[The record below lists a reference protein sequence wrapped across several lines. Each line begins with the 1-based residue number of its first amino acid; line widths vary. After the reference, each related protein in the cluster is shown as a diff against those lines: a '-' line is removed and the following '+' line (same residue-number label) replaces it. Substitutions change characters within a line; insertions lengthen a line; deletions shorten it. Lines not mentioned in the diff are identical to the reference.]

1 MNMKKLFLSLAVALA
16 SVAAYAQSHQLSSIE
31 QSGSW
36 YYLYDAAGKKYK
48 SLSTS
53 SGELLG
59 WSSQYFVL
67 KSYSWYYIYN
77 AEGKKVRSMSV
88 SSGEFVSVTGNQ
100 MILRSGSW
108 LNTYDLSTGR
118 KVNSRPAR

>member
-1 MNMKKLFLSLAVALA
+1 MEKLFLSLALIMA
-16 SVAAYAQSHQLSSIE
+16 SVAAFAESHQLSSIE

-36 YYLYDAAGKKYK
+36 YNLYDAAGKKYK

-67 KSYSWYYIYN
+67 KSYSWYNIYD
-77 AEGKKVRSMSV
+77 AEGKKVRSMPV
-88 SSGEFVSVTGNQ
+88 SSGDFVSITGSQ